1 MLFQVVETCDFQLGM
16 QWECDHL
23 QILRIV
29 TAGIALSSEFSE
41 VIEAV
46 ELCFENLKKKN
57 DQPTNQPS
65 MNVRKKYENMITAM
79 IVL

>member
-46 ELCFENLKKKN
+46 ELCFENLKKKTTN
-57 DQPTNQPS
+57 QPTNQ
-65 MNVRKKYENMITAM
+65 A
-79 IVL
+79 

>member
-23 QILRIV
+23 QVLHIV
-29 TAGIALSSEFSE
+29 TTGIALSSEFSE

-46 ELCFENLKKKN
+46 ELCFEHLEKTTN
-57 DQPTNQPS
+57 QPTNHECK
-65 MNVRKKYENMITAM
+65 KKYEKMIIAM
-79 IVL
+79 IVS